1 MNDMSLIL
9 NPCWNGTTYFQGLLP
24 IGGFNC
30 AVELKQVANKI
41 RTIMMLIPSFEHRFA
56 IAFKFWLIEKEQ
68 IFRMQYYSRLE
79 KIFVELILSAQKP
92 DFRIL
97 CCN

>member
-1 MNDMSLIL
+1 
-9 NPCWNGTTYFQGLLP
+9 
-24 IGGFNC
+24 
-30 AVELKQVANKI
+30 
-41 RTIMMLIPSFEHRFA
+41 MMLIPSFEHRFA